1 MAGPLDGLEPTIAE
15 RRGIR
20 ERERRRS
27 RQRRILLWGAR
38 VLTLVVVFF
47 VGYVIGQAV
56 EEAPRP
62 GGTQTR
68 VQTLEPNTLPPV
80 TRTVTVTTAEP

>member
-1 MAGPLDGLEPTIAE
+1 MTGPVDGLEATIAG
-15 RRGIR
+15 RRVAR

-27 RQRRILLWGAR
+27 RRRRILLWVAR
-38 VLTLVVVFF
+38 ILTLVVVFI
-47 VGYVIGQAV
+47 VGFVIGQAV

-80 TRTVTVTTAEP
+80 TRTVTVNPAKP

>member
-1 MAGPLDGLEPTIAE
+1 MAGPVDGLEATIAE
-15 RRGIR
+15 RRGAR

-27 RQRRILLWGAR
+27 RRRRILLWGAR
-38 VLTLVVVFF
+38 TLMLVVVFF
-47 VGYVIGQAV
+47 VGYLIGRAV

-80 TRTVTVTTAEP
+80 TRTVTVTPGEP

>member
-1 MAGPLDGLEPTIAE
+1 MAGPIDGLESTIAE
-15 RRGIR
+15 RRGAR

-27 RQRRILLWGAR
+27 KRRRILLWAAR
-38 VLTLVVVFF
+38 ILTLVVVFL
-47 VGYVIGQAV
+47 VGFVIGQAV

-80 TRTVTVTTAEP
+80 TRTVTVNTVEP